1 MDFYSMSVN
10 GYTEKALHELN
21 ILGIIIMIR
30 IFADFSVTIFYV
42 HRVIVANIVTSGVV
56 VTLP

>member
-1 MDFYSMSVN
+1 MDFSV
-10 GYTEKALHELN
+10 YPFTDILKKALHELN

>member
-1 MDFYSMSVN
+1 MSVN
-10 GYTEKALHELN
+10 GYTEKGSARVEYIGN
-21 ILGIIIMIR
+21 YYNDPYIR
-30 IFADFSVTIFYV
+30 GFSVTIFYV

>member
-30 IFADFSVTIFYV
+30 IFADFSVTIFTS
-42 HRVIVANIVTSGVV
+42 IV
-56 VTLP
+56 L